1 MTEYKLRPDAT
12 HQELHRVP
20 QQYLTVPAHIHVV
33 GYVNDANVAP
43 GHRKHFMTLTD
54 VLGIAPTDIHWQDA
68 RAFAIRSDR
77 DGRILVK
84 LDVAQDHYTIQTWWA
99 DNAPP
104 TFGRLPAYPADLE
117 FPIEGKVTELDI
129 CWLGAAPSAEGLRSR
144 FEPDAEILSSAV
156 LGGKLHIA
164 TDYEPDP
171 QGRERYLIFPIKEEV
186 PPGQVEFIVDNI
198 VRIENHFHLLYRPK
212 INFDQAA
219 SSLLTVETGSAEE
232 MRELNNTLPTAGTE
246 TLKESLHRLSAGF
259 AQLATLNDEFQRNFS
274 SAVTYKDILRTA
286 YKAWREQAIDGYLPL
301 SAPVLRSSTAI
312 AGDYGQLLA
321 RVERVRRQKAD
332 MINILG
338 TKIDLLER
346 DQSMALQRSMNETT
360 KSQMAM
366 QTTIEGLYIFIVA
379 FYLTEL
385 ARIVFEALKEQ
396 GILKTSPNLLAALF
410 IPFAIGAGL
419 VLSGKAGHWLRGR
432 RLQDETT
439 P

>member
-1 MTEYKLRPDAT
+1 MTEPKTQVDAT

-33 GYVNDANVAP
+33 GYVNDANIAP
-43 GHRKHFMTLTD
+43 DHRKHFTALAD
-54 VLGIAPTDIHWQDA
+54 KLDIEPASIHWQDA
-68 RAFAIRSDR
+68 RAFAIRSNAS
-77 DGRILVK
+77 GRLLLK
-84 LDVAQDHYTIQTWWA
+84 LDVAPDHYTIQTWWV

-104 TFGRLPAYPADLE
+104 AFGRLPAYPPDLE
-117 FPIEGKVTELDI
+117 FPSEGKLTELDI
-129 CWLGAAPSAEGLRSR
+129 CWLGAALSAEGARSR
-144 FEPDAEILSSAV
+144 FELNTEVLSSAV

-164 TDYEPDP
+164 TDYEPDHD
-171 QGRERYLIFPIKEEV
+171 GRERYLVFPVKDGI
-186 PPGQVEFIVDNI
+186 PPRQVEFVVDNI

-212 INFDQAA
+212 INFDKAA
-219 SSLLTVETGSAEE
+219 SSLLAIETGSAEE
-232 MRELNNTLPTAGTE
+232 IRALNDTLPTAGTE

-259 AQLATLNDEFQRNFS
+259 AQLATVNDEFQRHFS
-274 SAVTYKDILRTA
+274 AAVTYKDILRTA
-286 YKAWREQAIDGYLPL
+286 YTAWREQPLDGFLPL
-301 SAPVLRSSTAI
+301 SAPILRSSASI
-312 AGDYGQLLA
+312 AGDYRQLLA

-419 VLSGKAGHWLRGR
+419 VLSGKARHWLHQWQLRDQGHR
-432 RLQDETT
+432 
-439 P
+439 